1 MAGIFS
7 QVSGWLGFDEA
18 AEQLPQRSASSSESR
33 AVRTVTPLRPRRAA
47 AASSEIFTIEPASYS
62 EAKEIAMHF
71 REGVSVIVN
80 ITNLSEIDS
89 QHLLHFMAGL
99 VAGLEGH
106 IKRVTPK
113 VYLLTPSHVAV
124 NDEES
129 DDQGG
134 YGDELLVRPNL

>member
-18 AEQLPQRSASSSESR
+18 AEQLPQRSAASSER
-33 AVRTVTPLRPRRAA
+33 AVRTVTPLRPRRSA
-47 AASSEIFTIEPASYS
+47 AASSEIFTIEPASYN

-71 REGVSVIVN
+71 RDGVSVIVN

-129 DDQGG
+129 EDQAG
-134 YGDELLVRPNL
+134 YSDELLVRPNL